1 MFEYR
6 ELRLELRL
14 FAFPEVRG
22 RQFIGLEAQ
31 PLLVAAPLLGFGAQ
45 GRGLAAQFR
54 YPGVLCRIAGEQL
67 AVAGHGVER
76 RGAELLGGE
85 DQVLVLRMDIHQAG
99 AHLAELAERYGHVV
113 DEGAALARRGDDP
126 GQGRLCGVVEVVFG
140 EIGFQSASLQVEGPL
155 YRAVARGVLHGRSV
169 VLGPQQQPEGAEQ
182 NRLAGTRFARDD
194 VQVRVQLHFEFVDER
209 VVFDRESA

>member
-1 MFEYR
+1 
-6 ELRLELRL
+6 
-14 FAFPEVRG
+14 
-22 RQFIGLEAQ
+22 
-31 PLLVAAPLLGFGAQ
+31 
-45 GRGLAAQFR
+45 
-54 YPGVLCRIAGEQL
+54 
-67 AVAGHGVER
+67 
-76 RGAELLGGE
+76 
-85 DQVLVLRMDIHQAG
+85 MDIHQAG

-126 GQGRLCGVVEVVFG
+126 GQGCLCGVVEVVFG

-194 VQVRVQLHFEFVDER
+194 VQVRVHLHFEFVDER